1 MKQFIFGSLLSFIAL
16 SSCFAAGEPWSSP
29 HGTYTPS
36 HLWSAPANTLN
47 PYGEGLP
54 QPFEPNQKSFKSLHT
69 HESKS
74 DPKERSKEREKVT
87 PFCHRTGCAPR
98 R

>member
-1 MKQFIFGSLLSFIAL
+1 MKQFTFGGLLSFIGL
-16 SSCFAAGEPWSSP
+16 SSCLAAGEPWSSP

-36 HLWSAPANTLN
+36 HLWSAPAKTLN

-54 QPFEPNQKSFKSLHT
+54 QPFEPNQKSFTPLHIY
-69 HESKS
+69 ESKS
-74 DPKERSKEREKVT
+74 DPKERSKERERVM
-87 PFCHRTGCAPR
+87 PSCNRTDCAPR